1 MPAGTA
7 HFIPGRTMKE
17 PVILMPADSLD
28 YSQEVLLYREP
39 KELSLTVWI
48 IASLFAAVLCWIVFG
63 KAEEVVRAKGLVR
76 PISNISQV
84 KNAVSGEIVG
94 LYYAN
99 GDRVEKG
106 QLLLQIDTRSLKAK
120 EAALKSAYEKL
131 VVKTEGLRQTE
142 KSFYGSA
149 ACIDKHN
156 TEAFT
161 RFQAFSYQKELL
173 EKRYALAEKTR
184 KKALCM
190 PSDAITGAKLRELGY
205 EADIQLLNLETYK
218 SSFIKEISA
227 EYAQCAVELEEV
239 KSQAEQVRQSIKNS
253 SVYAPIAGRVQ
264 EISSLNKNDYLF
276 ADQKILNIV
285 PDDGGTYKAELK
297 IPAKMS
303 GKLEKGMRVKLRFP
317 AFPFHE
323 FGGAEGTVVS
333 IDPDATADVNGMLYF
348 TVSANI
354 DKAFLEDRKKRRYP
368 VKSGLETEA
377 RIILRERTVLWYI
390 LKQLDLVW

>member
-1 MPAGTA
+1 
-7 HFIPGRTMKE
+7 MKD
-17 PVILMPADSLD
+17 PVILMPPDRLD
-28 YSQEVLLYREP
+28 YSQEVLLYKEP
-39 KELSLTVWI
+39 RELSLTVWI
-48 IASLFAAVLCWIVFG
+48 IAALFAAVLCWIVFG
-63 KAEEVVRAKGLVR
+63 KVEEVVRAKGLVR
-76 PISNISQV
+76 PLSNISQV

-106 QLLLQIDTRSLKAK
+106 ELLLQIDVRSLKAQ

-131 VVKTEGLRQTE
+131 RIKTEGLRQTE
-142 KSFYGSA
+142 KSFYGKTV
-149 ACIDKHN
+149 CIDKRN
-156 TEAFT
+156 TAAFT

-184 KKALCM
+184 KEALRM
-190 PSDAITGAKLRELGY
+190 PSDAITGAKLRELEY

-218 SSFIKEISA
+218 SSFIKEISV
-227 EYAQCAVELEEV
+227 EYAQCVVELEDL
-239 KSQAEQVRQSIKNS
+239 KSRAEQVRQNIKNS
-253 SVYAPIAGRVQ
+253 SVYAPIAGTVQ

-276 ADQKILNIV
+276 ADQKILNII
-285 PDDGGTYKAELK
+285 PDDGRTYKAELK

-333 IDPDATADVNGMLYF
+333 IDPDATADVSGMLYF
-348 TVSANI
+348 TVSADI

-377 RIILRERTVLWYI
+377 RIILRERTILWYI
-390 LKQLDLVW
+390 LKQFDLVW

>member
-1 MPAGTA
+1 
-7 HFIPGRTMKE
+7 MKE

-28 YSQEVLLYREP
+28 YSQEVLLYKVP

-48 IASLFAAVLCWIVFG
+48 IAALFAAVLCWIVFG
-63 KAEEVVRAKGLVR
+63 KAEEVVRARGLVR

-94 LYYAN
+94 LYYTN

-106 QLLLQIDTRSLKAK
+106 ELLLQIDVRSLKAQ
-120 EAALKSAYEKL
+120 ETALKSAYEKL
-131 VVKTEGLRQTE
+131 RIKTEGLRQTE
-142 KSFYGSA
+142 KSFYGTRVY
-149 ACIDKHN
+149 IDKRN
-156 TEAFT
+156 AAAFT

-184 KKALCM
+184 KEALHM
-190 PSDAITGAKLRELGY
+190 PSDAITGAKLRELEY

-227 EYAQCAVELEEV
+227 EYAQCVVELEDL
-239 KSQAEQVRQSIKNS
+239 KSRAEQVRQSIKNS
-253 SVYAPIAGRVQ
+253 SVFAPIAGRIQ

-285 PDDGGTYKAELK
+285 PDDGSAYRAELK

-348 TVSANI
+348 TVSADI

-377 RIILRERTVLWYI
+377 RIILRERTILWYI
-390 LKQLDLVW
+390 LKQVDLVW

>member
-1 MPAGTA
+1 
-7 HFIPGRTMKE
+7 MKE
-17 PVILMPADSLD
+17 PVILIPADSLD
-28 YSQEVLLYREP
+28 YSQEVLLYKVP

-48 IASLFAAVLCWIVFG
+48 IAALFAAVLCWIVFG
-63 KAEEVVRAKGLVR
+63 KAEEVVRARGLVR

-106 QLLLQIDTRSLKAK
+106 ELLLQIDVRSLKAQ
-120 EAALKSAYEKL
+120 ETALKSAYEKL
-131 VVKTEGLRQTE
+131 RIKTEGLRQTE
-142 KSFYGSA
+142 KSFYGTRVY
-149 ACIDKHN
+149 IDKRN
-156 TEAFT
+156 AAAFT

-184 KKALCM
+184 KEALHM
-190 PSDAITGAKLRELGY
+190 PSDAITGAKLRELQY

-227 EYAQCAVELEEV
+227 EYAQCVVELEDL
-239 KSQAEQVRQSIKNS
+239 KSRAEQVRQSIKNS

-285 PDDGGTYKAELK
+285 PDDGSAYRAELK

-348 TVSANI
+348 TVSADI

-377 RIILRERTVLWYI
+377 RIILRERTILWYI
-390 LKQLDLVW
+390 LKQFDLVW

>member
-1 MPAGTA
+1 
-7 HFIPGRTMKE
+7 MKE
-17 PVILMPADSLD
+17 PVILIPADSLD
-28 YSQEVLLYREP
+28 YSQEVLLYKVP

-48 IASLFAAVLCWIVFG
+48 ITALFAAVLCWIVFG
-63 KAEEVVRAKGLVR
+63 KAEEVVRARGLVR

-94 LYYAN
+94 LYYTN

-106 QLLLQIDTRSLKAK
+106 ELLLQIDVRSLKAQ
-120 EAALKSAYEKL
+120 ETALKSAYEKL
-131 VVKTEGLRQTE
+131 RIKTEGLRQTE
-142 KSFYGSA
+142 KSFYGTTVY
-149 ACIDKHN
+149 IDKRN
-156 TEAFT
+156 AAAFT

-184 KKALCM
+184 KEALHM
-190 PSDAITGAKLRELGY
+190 PPDAITGAKLRELEY

-227 EYAQCAVELEEV
+227 EYAQCVVELEDL
-239 KSQAEQVRQSIKNS
+239 KSRAEQVRQSIKNS

-285 PDDGGTYKAELK
+285 PDDGSAYRAELK

-333 IDPDATADVNGMLYF
+333 IDPDATADVNGVLYF
-348 TVSANI
+348 TVSADI

-377 RIILRERTVLWYI
+377 RIILRERTILWYI
-390 LKQLDLVW
+390 LKQFDLMW

>member
-1 MPAGTA
+1 
-7 HFIPGRTMKE
+7 MKE
-17 PVILMPADSLD
+17 PVILIPADSLD
-28 YSQEVLLYREP
+28 YSQEVLLYKVP

-48 IASLFAAVLCWIVFG
+48 ITALFAAVLCWIVFG

-106 QLLLQIDTRSLKAK
+106 ELLLQIDVRSLKAQ
-120 EAALKSAYEKL
+120 ETALKSAYEKL
-131 VVKTEGLRQTE
+131 RIKTEGLRQTE
-142 KSFYGSA
+142 KSFYGTRVY
-149 ACIDKHN
+149 IDKRN
-156 TEAFT
+156 AAAFT

-184 KKALCM
+184 KEALHM
-190 PSDAITGAKLRELGY
+190 PSDAITGAKLRELEY

-227 EYAQCAVELEEV
+227 EYAQCVVELEDL
-239 KSQAEQVRQSIKNS
+239 KSRAEQVRQSIKNS

-285 PDDGGTYKAELK
+285 PDDGSAYRAELK

-333 IDPDATADVNGMLYF
+333 IDPDATADVNGVLYF
-348 TVSANI
+348 TVSADI
-354 DKAFLEDRKKRRYP
+354 DKAFVEDRKKRRYP

-377 RIILRERTVLWYI
+377 RIILRERTILWYI
-390 LKQLDLVW
+390 LKQFDLVW

>member
-1 MPAGTA
+1 
-7 HFIPGRTMKE
+7 MKD
-17 PVILMPADSLD
+17 PVILMPPDRLD
-28 YSQEVLLYREP
+28 YSQEVLLYKEP
-39 KELSLTVWI
+39 RELSLTVWI
-48 IASLFAAVLCWIVFG
+48 IAALFAAVLCWIVFG
-63 KAEEVVRAKGLVR
+63 KAEEVVRAKGAVR

-106 QLLLQIDTRSLKAK
+106 ELLLQIDVRSLKAQ

-131 VVKTEGLRQTE
+131 RIKTEGLRQTE
-142 KSFYGSA
+142 KSFYGKTV
-149 ACIDKHN
+149 CIDKRN
-156 TEAFT
+156 TAAFT

-184 KKALCM
+184 KEALRM
-190 PSDAITGAKLRELGY
+190 PSDAITGAKLRELEY

-218 SSFIKEISA
+218 SSFIKEISV
-227 EYAQCAVELEEV
+227 EYAQCVVELEDL
-239 KSQAEQVRQSIKNS
+239 KSRAEQVRQSIKNS
-253 SVYAPIAGRVQ
+253 SVFAPIAGRVQ

-276 ADQKILNIV
+276 ADQKILNII
-285 PDDGGTYKAELK
+285 PDDGRTYKAELK

-333 IDPDATADVNGMLYF
+333 IDPDATADVSGMLYF
-348 TVSANI
+348 TVSADI

-377 RIILRERTVLWYI
+377 RIILRERTILWYI
-390 LKQLDLVW
+390 LKQFDLVW

>member
-1 MPAGTA
+1 
-7 HFIPGRTMKE
+7 MKE
-17 PVILMPADSLD
+17 PVILMLPDRLD

-48 IASLFAAVLCWIVFG
+48 IVSLFAAVLCWIVFG
-63 KAEEVVRAKGLVR
+63 RAEEVVRAKGLVR

-84 KNAVSGEIVG
+84 KNAVPGEIVG
-94 LYYAN
+94 LYYEN
-99 GDRVEKG
+99 GERVEKG
-106 QLLLQIDTRSLKAK
+106 ELLLQIDTRSLKAK

-184 KKALCM
+184 KEALCM
-190 PSDAITGAKLRELGY
+190 PSDAITGARLRELEY
-205 EADIQLLNLETYK
+205 EANIQFLNLETHK
-218 SSFIKEISA
+218 ASFIKEISA
-227 EYAQCAVELEEV
+227 EYAQCVVELEDL
-239 KSQAEQVRQSIKNS
+239 KSQAEQVRQNIKNS
-253 SVYAPIAGRVQ
+253 SVYAPIAGTVQ

-285 PDDGGTYKAELK
+285 PDGGSAYKVELK

-377 RIILRERTVLWYI
+377 RIILRERTILWYI

>member
-1 MPAGTA
+1 
-7 HFIPGRTMKE
+7 MKE
-17 PVILMPADSLD
+17 PVILIPADSLD
-28 YSQEVLLYREP
+28 YSQEVLLYKVP

-48 IASLFAAVLCWIVFG
+48 ITALFAAVLCWIVFG
-63 KAEEVVRAKGLVR
+63 KAEEVVRARGLVR

-94 LYYAN
+94 LYYTN

-106 QLLLQIDTRSLKAK
+106 ELLLQIDVRSLKAQ
-120 EAALKSAYEKL
+120 ETALKSAYEKL
-131 VVKTEGLRQTE
+131 RIKTEGLRQTE
-142 KSFYGSA
+142 KSFYGTRVY
-149 ACIDKHN
+149 IDKRN
-156 TEAFT
+156 AAAFT

-184 KKALCM
+184 KEALHM
-190 PSDAITGAKLRELGY
+190 PSDAITGAKLRELEY

-227 EYAQCAVELEEV
+227 EYAQCVVELEDL
-239 KSQAEQVRQSIKNS
+239 KSRAEQVRQSIKNS

-285 PDDGGTYKAELK
+285 PDDGSAYRAELK

-348 TVSANI
+348 TVSADI

-377 RIILRERTVLWYI
+377 RIILRERTILWYI
-390 LKQLDLVW
+390 LKQVDLVW

>member
-1 MPAGTA
+1 
-7 HFIPGRTMKE
+7 MKE
-17 PVILMPADSLD
+17 PVILMLPDRLD

-63 KAEEVVRAKGLVR
+63 RAEEVVRAKGLVR

-84 KNAVSGEIVG
+84 KNAVPGEIVG
-94 LYYAN
+94 LYYEN
-99 GDRVEKG
+99 GERVEKG
-106 QLLLQIDTRSLKAK
+106 ELLLQIDARSLKAK
-120 EAALKSAYEKL
+120 EEALKSAYEKL

-142 KSFYGSA
+142 KSFYGSS
-149 ACIDKHN
+149 ACIDKRN

-184 KKALCM
+184 KEALCM
-190 PSDAITGAKLRELGY
+190 PSDAITGARLRELEY
-205 EADIQLLNLETYK
+205 EANIQFLNLETHK
-218 SSFIKEISA
+218 ASFIKEISA
-227 EYAQCAVELEEV
+227 EYAQCVVELEDL
-239 KSQAEQVRQSIKNS
+239 KSQAEQVRQNIKNS
-253 SVYAPIAGRVQ
+253 SVYAPIAGTVQ

-285 PDDGGTYKAELK
+285 PDGSSAYKAELK

-323 FGGAEGTVVS
+323 FGGAEGGIVS
-333 IDPDATADVNGMLYF
+333 IDPDATADAGGMLYF
-348 TVSANI
+348 TVLTDI
-354 DKAFLEDRKKRRYP
+354 DTSFLEDRKRRRYP
-368 VKSGLETEA
+368 IKSGLEAEA
-377 RIILRERTVLWYI
+377 RIILKERTILWYI

>member
-1 MPAGTA
+1 
-7 HFIPGRTMKE
+7 MKD
-17 PVILMPADSLD
+17 PVILMPPDRLD
-28 YSQEVLLYREP
+28 YSQEVLLYKEP
-39 KELSLTVWI
+39 RELSLTVWI
-48 IASLFAAVLCWIVFG
+48 IAALFAAVLCWIVFG
-63 KAEEVVRAKGLVR
+63 KVEEVVRAKGLVR
-76 PISNISQV
+76 PLSNISQV

-106 QLLLQIDTRSLKAK
+106 ELLLQIDVRSLKAQ
-120 EAALKSAYEKL
+120 ETALKSAYEKL
-131 VVKTEGLRQTE
+131 RIKTEGLRQTE
-142 KSFYGSA
+142 KSFYGPA
-149 ACIDKHN
+149 VCIDKRN
-156 TEAFT
+156 AAAFT

-184 KKALCM
+184 KEALRM
-190 PSDAITGAKLRELGY
+190 PSDAITGAKLRELEY

-218 SSFIKEISA
+218 SSFIKEIST
-227 EYAQCAVELEEV
+227 EYAQCVVELEDL
-239 KSQAEQVRQSIKNS
+239 KSRAEQVRQSIKNS
-253 SVYAPIAGRVQ
+253 SVFAPIAGRVQ

-276 ADQKILNIV
+276 ADQKILNII
-285 PDDGGTYKAELK
+285 PDDGRTYKVELK

-333 IDPDATADVNGMLYF
+333 IDPDATADVSGVLYF
-348 TVSANI
+348 TVSADI

-377 RIILRERTVLWYI
+377 RIILRERTILWYI
-390 LKQLDLVW
+390 LKQFDLVW

>member
-1 MPAGTA
+1 
-7 HFIPGRTMKE
+7 MKE
-17 PVILMPADSLD
+17 PVILMLPDRLD

-48 IASLFAAVLCWIVFG
+48 IASLFAAILCWIVFG

-84 KNAVSGEIVG
+84 KNAVPGEIVG
-94 LYYAN
+94 LYYEN
-99 GDRVEKG
+99 GERVEKG
-106 QLLLQIDTRSLKAK
+106 ELLLQTDTRSLKAK
-120 EAALKSAYEKL
+120 EAALKSAYKKL

-142 KSFYGSA
+142 KSFYGSS
-149 ACIDKHN
+149 ACIDKRN

-184 KKALCM
+184 KEALCM
-190 PSDAITGAKLRELGY
+190 PSDAITGARLRELEY
-205 EADIQLLNLETYK
+205 EANIQFLNLETHK
-218 SSFIKEISA
+218 ASFIKEISA
-227 EYAQCAVELEEV
+227 EYAQCVVELEDL
-239 KSQAEQVRQSIKNS
+239 KSQAEQVRQNIKNS
-253 SVYAPIAGRVQ
+253 SVYAPIAGTVQ

-285 PDDGGTYKAELK
+285 PDGGSAYKAELK

-323 FGGAEGTVVS
+323 FGGAEGGIVS
-333 IDPDATADVNGMLYF
+333 IDPDATADAGGMLYF
-348 TVSANI
+348 TVLTDI
-354 DKAFLEDRKKRRYP
+354 DTSFLEDRKRRRYP
-368 VKSGLETEA
+368 IKSGLEAEA
-377 RIILRERTVLWYI
+377 RIILKERTILWYI

>member
-1 MPAGTA
+1 
-7 HFIPGRTMKE
+7 MKE
-17 PVILMPADSLD
+17 PVILIPADRLD
-28 YSQEVLLYREP
+28 YSQEVLLYKVP

-48 IASLFAAVLCWIVFG
+48 ITALFAAVLCWIVFG
-63 KAEEVVRAKGLVR
+63 KAEEVVRARGLVR

-94 LYYAN
+94 LYYTN

-106 QLLLQIDTRSLKAK
+106 ELLLQIDVCSLKAQ
-120 EAALKSAYEKL
+120 ETALKSAYEKL
-131 VVKTEGLRQTE
+131 RIKTEGLRQTE
-142 KSFYGSA
+142 KSFYGTTVY
-149 ACIDKHN
+149 IDKRN
-156 TEAFT
+156 AAAFT

-184 KKALCM
+184 KEALHM
-190 PSDAITGAKLRELGY
+190 PSDAITGAKLRELEY

-227 EYAQCAVELEEV
+227 EYAQCVVELEDL
-239 KSQAEQVRQSIKNS
+239 KSRAEQVRQSIKNS

-285 PDDGGTYKAELK
+285 PDDGSAYRAELK

-348 TVSANI
+348 TVSADI

-377 RIILRERTVLWYI
+377 RIILRERTILWYI
-390 LKQLDLVW
+390 LKQFDLVW

>member
-1 MPAGTA
+1 
-7 HFIPGRTMKE
+7 MKE
-17 PVILMPADSLD
+17 PVILMLPDRLD
-28 YSQEVLLYREP
+28 YSQEVLLYRES

-84 KNAVSGEIVG
+84 KNAVPGEIVG
-94 LYYAN
+94 LYYEN
-99 GDRVEKG
+99 GERVEKG
-106 QLLLQIDTRSLKAK
+106 ELLLQIDARSLKAK
-120 EAALKSAYEKL
+120 EEALKSAYEKL

-142 KSFYGSA
+142 KSFYGSSS
-149 ACIDKHN
+149 CIDKRN

-184 KKALCM
+184 KEALCM
-190 PSDAITGAKLRELGY
+190 PSDAITGARLRELEY
-205 EADIQLLNLETYK
+205 EANIQFLNLETHK
-218 SSFIKEISA
+218 ASFIKEISA
-227 EYAQCAVELEEV
+227 EYAQCVVELEDL
-239 KSQAEQVRQSIKNS
+239 KSQAEQVRQNIKNS
-253 SVYAPIAGRVQ
+253 SVYAPIAGTVQ

-285 PDDGGTYKAELK
+285 PDGSSAYKAELK

-323 FGGAEGTVVS
+323 FGGAEGGIVS
-333 IDPDATADVNGMLYF
+333 IDPDATADAGGMLYF
-348 TVSANI
+348 TVLTDI
-354 DKAFLEDRKKRRYP
+354 DTSFLEDRKRRRYP
-368 VKSGLETEA
+368 IKSGLEAEA
-377 RIILRERTVLWYI
+377 RIILKERTILWYI

>member
-1 MPAGTA
+1 MLPD
-7 HFIPGRTMKE
+7 R
-17 PVILMPADSLD
+17 LD

-84 KNAVSGEIVG
+84 KNAVPGEIVG
-94 LYYAN
+94 LYYEN
-99 GDRVEKG
+99 GERVEKG
-106 QLLLQIDTRSLKAK
+106 ELLLQIDVRSLKAK
-120 EAALKSAYEKL
+120 EEALKSAYKKL

-142 KSFYGSA
+142 KSFYGSS
-149 ACIDKHN
+149 ACIDKRN

-184 KKALCM
+184 KEALCM
-190 PSDAITGAKLRELGY
+190 PSDAITGARLRELEY
-205 EADIQLLNLETYK
+205 EANIQFLNLETHK
-218 SSFIKEISA
+218 ASFIKEISA
-227 EYAQCAVELEEV
+227 EYAQCVVELEDL
-239 KSQAEQVRQSIKNS
+239 KSQAEQVRQNIKNS
-253 SVYAPIAGRVQ
+253 SVYAPIAGTVQ

-285 PDDGGTYKAELK
+285 PDGGSAYKAELK

-323 FGGAEGTVVS
+323 FGGAEGGIVS
-333 IDPDATADVNGMLYF
+333 IDPDATADAGGMLYF
-348 TVSANI
+348 TVLTDI
-354 DKAFLEDRKKRRYP
+354 DTSFLEDRKRRRYP
-368 VKSGLETEA
+368 IKSGLEAEA
-377 RIILRERTVLWYI
+377 RIILKERTILWYI

>member
-1 MPAGTA
+1 
-7 HFIPGRTMKE
+7 MKD
-17 PVILMPADSLD
+17 PVILMPPDRLD
-28 YSQEVLLYREP
+28 YSQEVLLYKEP
-39 KELSLTVWI
+39 RELSLTVWI
-48 IASLFAAVLCWIVFG
+48 IAALFAAVLCWIVFG
-63 KAEEVVRAKGLVR
+63 KAEEVVRAKGSVR

-106 QLLLQIDTRSLKAK
+106 ELLLQIDVRSLKAQ
-120 EAALKSAYEKL
+120 ETALKSAYEKL
-131 VVKTEGLRQTE
+131 RIKTEGLRQTE
-142 KSFYGSA
+142 KSFYGPA
-149 ACIDKHN
+149 VCIDKRN
-156 TEAFT
+156 AAAFT

-184 KKALCM
+184 KEALHM
-190 PSDAITGAKLRELGY
+190 PSDAITGAKLRELEY

-227 EYAQCAVELEEV
+227 EYAQCVVELEDL
-239 KSQAEQVRQSIKNS
+239 KSRAEQVRQSIKNS
-253 SVYAPIAGRVQ
+253 SVFAPIAGRVQ

-276 ADQKILNIV
+276 ADQKILNII
-285 PDDGGTYKAELK
+285 PDDGRTYKAELK

-348 TVSANI
+348 TVSADI

-377 RIILRERTVLWYI
+377 RIILRERTILWYI
-390 LKQLDLVW
+390 LKQFDLVW

>member
-1 MPAGTA
+1 
-7 HFIPGRTMKE
+7 MKE
-17 PVILMPADSLD
+17 PVILMLPDRLD

-84 KNAVSGEIVG
+84 KNAVPGEIVG
-94 LYYAN
+94 LYYEN
-99 GDRVEKG
+99 GERVEKG
-106 QLLLQIDTRSLKAK
+106 ELLLQIDARSLKAK
-120 EAALKSAYEKL
+120 EEALKSAYEKL

-142 KSFYGSA
+142 KSFYGSS
-149 ACIDKHN
+149 ACIDKRN

-184 KKALCM
+184 KEALCM
-190 PSDAITGAKLRELGY
+190 PSDAITGARLRELEY
-205 EADIQLLNLETYK
+205 EANIQFLNLETHK
-218 SSFIKEISA
+218 ASFIKEISA
-227 EYAQCAVELEEV
+227 EYAQCVVELEDL
-239 KSQAEQVRQSIKNS
+239 KSQAEQVRQNIKNS
-253 SVYAPIAGRVQ
+253 SVYAPIAGTVQ

-285 PDDGGTYKAELK
+285 PDGSSAYKAELK

-323 FGGAEGTVVS
+323 FGGAEGGIVS
-333 IDPDATADVNGMLYF
+333 IDPDATADAGGMLYF
-348 TVSANI
+348 TVLTDI
-354 DKAFLEDRKKRRYP
+354 DTSFLEDRKRRRYP
-368 VKSGLETEA
+368 IKSGLEAEA
-377 RIILRERTVLWYI
+377 RIILKERTILWYI

>member
-1 MPAGTA
+1 
-7 HFIPGRTMKE
+7 MKD
-17 PVILMPADSLD
+17 PVILMPPDRLD
-28 YSQEVLLYREP
+28 YSQEVLLYKEP
-39 KELSLTVWI
+39 RELSLTVWI
-48 IASLFAAVLCWIVFG
+48 IAALFAAVLCWIVFG
-63 KAEEVVRAKGLVR
+63 KVEEVVRAKGLVR

-106 QLLLQIDTRSLKAK
+106 ELLLQIDVRSLKAQ

-131 VVKTEGLRQTE
+131 RIKTEGLRQTE
-142 KSFYGSA
+142 KSFYGKTV
-149 ACIDKHN
+149 CIDKRN
-156 TEAFT
+156 TAAFT

-184 KKALCM
+184 KEALRM
-190 PSDAITGAKLRELGY
+190 PSDAITGAKLRELEY

-218 SSFIKEISA
+218 SSFIKEISV
-227 EYAQCAVELEEV
+227 EYAQCVVELEDL
-239 KSQAEQVRQSIKNS
+239 KSRAEQVRQSIKNS
-253 SVYAPIAGRVQ
+253 SVFAPIAGRVQ

-276 ADQKILNIV
+276 ADQKILNII
-285 PDDGGTYKAELK
+285 PDDGRTYKAELK

-333 IDPDATADVNGMLYF
+333 IDPDATADVSGMLYF
-348 TVSANI
+348 TVSADI

-377 RIILRERTVLWYI
+377 RIILRERTILWYI
-390 LKQLDLVW
+390 LKQFDLVW

>member
-1 MPAGTA
+1 
-7 HFIPGRTMKE
+7 MKD
-17 PVILMPADSLD
+17 PVILMPPDRLD
-28 YSQEVLLYREP
+28 YSQEVLLYKEP
-39 KELSLTVWI
+39 RELSLTVWI
-48 IASLFAAVLCWIVFG
+48 IAALFAAVLCWIVFG
-63 KAEEVVRAKGLVR
+63 KVEEVVRAKGLVR
-76 PISNISQV
+76 PLSNISQV

-106 QLLLQIDTRSLKAK
+106 ELLLQIDVRSLKAQ
-120 EAALKSAYEKL
+120 ETALKSAYEKL
-131 VVKTEGLRQTE
+131 RIKTEGLRQTE
-142 KSFYGSA
+142 KSFYGPA
-149 ACIDKHN
+149 VCIDKRN
-156 TEAFT
+156 AAAFT

-184 KKALCM
+184 KEALHM
-190 PSDAITGAKLRELGY
+190 PSDAITGAKLRELEY

-227 EYAQCAVELEEV
+227 EYAQCVVELEDL
-239 KSQAEQVRQSIKNS
+239 KSRAEQVRQSIKNS
-253 SVYAPIAGRVQ
+253 SVFAPIAGRVQ

-276 ADQKILNIV
+276 ADQKILNII
-285 PDDGGTYKAELK
+285 PDDGRTYKAELK

-333 IDPDATADVNGMLYF
+333 IDPDATADVSGMLYF
-348 TVSANI
+348 TVSADI

-377 RIILRERTVLWYI
+377 RIILRERTILWYI
-390 LKQLDLVW
+390 LKQVDLVW

>member
-1 MPAGTA
+1 MLPD
-7 HFIPGRTMKE
+7 R
-17 PVILMPADSLD
+17 LD

-84 KNAVSGEIVG
+84 KNAVPGEIVG
-94 LYYAN
+94 LYYEN
-99 GDRVEKG
+99 GERVEKG
-106 QLLLQIDTRSLKAK
+106 ELLLQIDARSLKAK
-120 EAALKSAYEKL
+120 EEALKSAYEKL

-142 KSFYGSA
+142 KSFYGSS
-149 ACIDKHN
+149 ACIDKRN

-184 KKALCM
+184 KEALCM
-190 PSDAITGAKLRELGY
+190 PSDAITGARLRELEY
-205 EADIQLLNLETYK
+205 EANIQFLNLETHK
-218 SSFIKEISA
+218 ASFIKEISA
-227 EYAQCAVELEEV
+227 EYAQCVVELEDL
-239 KSQAEQVRQSIKNS
+239 KSQAEQVRQNIKNS
-253 SVYAPIAGRVQ
+253 SVYAPIAGTVQ

-285 PDDGGTYKAELK
+285 PDGSSAYKAELK

-323 FGGAEGTVVS
+323 FGGAEGGIVS
-333 IDPDATADVNGMLYF
+333 IDPDATADAGGMLYF
-348 TVSANI
+348 TVLTDI
-354 DKAFLEDRKKRRYP
+354 DTSFLEDRKRRRYP
-368 VKSGLETEA
+368 IKSGLEAEA
-377 RIILRERTVLWYI
+377 RIILKERTILWYI

>member
-1 MPAGTA
+1 
-7 HFIPGRTMKE
+7 MKE
-17 PVILMPADSLD
+17 PVILIPADSLD
-28 YSQEVLLYREP
+28 YSQEVLLYKVP

-48 IASLFAAVLCWIVFG
+48 ITALFAAVLCWIVFG
-63 KAEEVVRAKGLVR
+63 KAEEVVRARGLVR

-106 QLLLQIDTRSLKAK
+106 ELLLQIDVRSLKAQ
-120 EAALKSAYEKL
+120 ETALKSAYEKL
-131 VVKTEGLRQTE
+131 RIKTEGLRQTE
-142 KSFYGSA
+142 KSFYGTTVY
-149 ACIDKHN
+149 IDKRN
-156 TEAFT
+156 TAAFT

-184 KKALCM
+184 KEALHM
-190 PSDAITGAKLRELGY
+190 PPDAITGAKLRELEY

-227 EYAQCAVELEEV
+227 EYAQCVVELEDL
-239 KSQAEQVRQSIKNS
+239 KSRAEQVRQSIKNS

-285 PDDGGTYKAELK
+285 PDDGSAYRAELK

-333 IDPDATADVNGMLYF
+333 IDPDATADVNGVLYF
-348 TVSANI
+348 TVSADI

-377 RIILRERTVLWYI
+377 RIILRERTILWYI
-390 LKQLDLVW
+390 LKQVDLVW

>member
-1 MPAGTA
+1 
-7 HFIPGRTMKE
+7 MKD
-17 PVILMPADSLD
+17 PVILMPPDRLD
-28 YSQEVLLYREP
+28 YSQEVLLYKEP
-39 KELSLTVWI
+39 RELSLTVWI
-48 IASLFAAVLCWIVFG
+48 IAALFAAVLCWIVFG
-63 KAEEVVRAKGLVR
+63 KVEEVVRAKGLVR
-76 PISNISQV
+76 PLSNISQV

-106 QLLLQIDTRSLKAK
+106 ELLLQIDVRSLKAQ

-131 VVKTEGLRQTE
+131 RIKTEGLRQTE
-142 KSFYGSA
+142 KSFYGKTV
-149 ACIDKHN
+149 CIDKRN
-156 TEAFT
+156 TAAFT
-161 RFQAFSYQKELL
+161 HFQAFSYQKELL

-184 KKALCM
+184 KEALRM
-190 PSDAITGAKLRELGY
+190 PSDAITGAKLRELEY

-218 SSFIKEISA
+218 SSFIKEISV
-227 EYAQCAVELEEV
+227 EYAQCVVELEDL
-239 KSQAEQVRQSIKNS
+239 KSRAEQVRQSIKNS
-253 SVYAPIAGRVQ
+253 SVFAPIAGRVQ

-276 ADQKILNIV
+276 ADQKILNII
-285 PDDGGTYKAELK
+285 PDDGRTYKAELK

-333 IDPDATADVNGMLYF
+333 IDPDATADVSGMLYF
-348 TVSANI
+348 TVSADI

-377 RIILRERTVLWYI
+377 RIILRERTILWYI
-390 LKQLDLVW
+390 LKQFDLVW

>member
-1 MPAGTA
+1 
-7 HFIPGRTMKE
+7 MKE
-17 PVILMPADSLD
+17 PVILIPADSLD
-28 YSQEVLLYREP
+28 YSQEVLLYKVP

-48 IASLFAAVLCWIVFG
+48 ITALFAAVLCWIVFG
-63 KAEEVVRAKGLVR
+63 KAEEVVRARGLVR

-106 QLLLQIDTRSLKAK
+106 ELLLQIDVRSLKAQ
-120 EAALKSAYEKL
+120 ETALKSAYEKL
-131 VVKTEGLRQTE
+131 RIKTEGLRQTE
-142 KSFYGSA
+142 KSFYGTRVY
-149 ACIDKHN
+149 IDKRN
-156 TEAFT
+156 AAAFT

-184 KKALCM
+184 KEALHM
-190 PSDAITGAKLRELGY
+190 PSDAITGAKLRELEY

-227 EYAQCAVELEEV
+227 EYAQCVVELEDL
-239 KSQAEQVRQSIKNS
+239 KSRAEQVRQSIKNS

-285 PDDGGTYKAELK
+285 PDDGSAYRAELK

-348 TVSANI
+348 TVSADI
-354 DKAFLEDRKKRRYP
+354 DKAFVEDRKKRRYP

-377 RIILRERTVLWYI
+377 RIILRERTILWYI
-390 LKQLDLVW
+390 LKQFDLVW

>member
-1 MPAGTA
+1 
-7 HFIPGRTMKE
+7 MKE
-17 PVILMPADSLD
+17 PVILIPADSLD
-28 YSQEVLLYREP
+28 YSQEVLLYKVP

-48 IASLFAAVLCWIVFG
+48 IAALFAAVLCWIVFG
-63 KAEEVVRAKGLVR
+63 KAEEVVRARGLVR

-106 QLLLQIDTRSLKAK
+106 ELLLQIDVRSLKAQ
-120 EAALKSAYEKL
+120 ETALKSAYEKL
-131 VVKTEGLRQTE
+131 RIKTEGLRQTE
-142 KSFYGSA
+142 KSFYGTTVY
-149 ACIDKHN
+149 IDKRN
-156 TEAFT
+156 AAAFT

-184 KKALCM
+184 KEALHM
-190 PSDAITGAKLRELGY
+190 PPDAITGAKLRELEY

-227 EYAQCAVELEEV
+227 EYAQCVVELEDL
-239 KSQAEQVRQSIKNS
+239 KSRAEQVRQSIKNS

-285 PDDGGTYKAELK
+285 PDDGSAYRAELK

-333 IDPDATADVNGMLYF
+333 IDPDATADVNGVLYF
-348 TVSANI
+348 TVSADI

-377 RIILRERTVLWYI
+377 RIILRERTILWYI
-390 LKQLDLVW
+390 LKQFDLMW

>member
-1 MPAGTA
+1 
-7 HFIPGRTMKE
+7 MKD
-17 PVILMPADSLD
+17 PVILMPPDRLD
-28 YSQEVLLYREP
+28 YSQEVLLYKEP
-39 KELSLTVWI
+39 RELSLTVWI
-48 IASLFAAVLCWIVFG
+48 IAALFAAVLCWIVFG
-63 KAEEVVRAKGLVR
+63 KVEEVVRAKGLVR
-76 PISNISQV
+76 PLSNISQV

-106 QLLLQIDTRSLKAK
+106 ELLLQIDVRSLKAQ

-131 VVKTEGLRQTE
+131 RIKTEGLRQTE
-142 KSFYGSA
+142 KSFYGKTV
-149 ACIDKHN
+149 CIDKRN
-156 TEAFT
+156 TAAFT

-184 KKALCM
+184 KEALRM
-190 PSDAITGAKLRELGY
+190 PSDAITGAKLRELEY

-227 EYAQCAVELEEV
+227 EYAQCVVELEDL
-239 KSQAEQVRQSIKNS
+239 KSRAEQVRQSIKNS
-253 SVYAPIAGRVQ
+253 SVFAPIAGRVQ

-276 ADQKILNIV
+276 ADQKILNII
-285 PDDGGTYKAELK
+285 PDDGRTYRAELK

-333 IDPDATADVNGMLYF
+333 IDPDATADVSGMLYF
-348 TVSANI
+348 TVLADI

-377 RIILRERTVLWYI
+377 RIILRERTILWYI
-390 LKQLDLVW
+390 LKQFDLVW

>member
-1 MPAGTA
+1 MP
-7 HFIPGRTMKE
+7 
-17 PVILMPADSLD
+17 
-28 YSQEVLLYREP
+28 
-39 KELSLTVWI
+39 
-48 IASLFAAVLCWIVFG
+48 
-63 KAEEVVRAKGLVR
+63 
-76 PISNISQV
+76 
-84 KNAVSGEIVG
+84 GEIVG
-94 LYYAN
+94 LYYEN
-99 GDRVEKG
+99 GERVEKG
-106 QLLLQIDTRSLKAK
+106 ELLLQIDARSLKAK
-120 EAALKSAYEKL
+120 EEALKSAYEKL

-156 TEAFT
+156 TEAFM

-184 KKALCM
+184 QEALRM
-190 PSDAITGAKLRELGY
+190 PSDAITGTKLRELGY

-323 FGGAEGTVVS
+323 FGGAEGGIVS
-333 IDPDATADVNGMLYF
+333 IDPDATADAGGMLYF
-348 TVSANI
+348 TVLTDI
-354 DKAFLEDRKKRRYP
+354 DTSFLEDRKRRRYP
-368 VKSGLETEA
+368 IKSGLEAEA
-377 RIILRERTVLWYI
+377 RIILKERTILWYI

>member
-1 MPAGTA
+1 
-7 HFIPGRTMKE
+7 MKD
-17 PVILMPADSLD
+17 PVILMPPDRLD
-28 YSQEVLLYREP
+28 YSQEVLLYKEP
-39 KELSLTVWI
+39 RELSLTVWI
-48 IASLFAAVLCWIVFG
+48 IAALFAAVLCWIVFG
-63 KAEEVVRAKGLVR
+63 KVEEVVRAKGLVR
-76 PISNISQV
+76 PLSNISQV

-106 QLLLQIDTRSLKAK
+106 ELLLQIDVRSLKAQ
-120 EAALKSAYEKL
+120 ETALKSAYEKL
-131 VVKTEGLRQTE
+131 RIKTEGLRQTE
-142 KSFYGSA
+142 KSFYGPA
-149 ACIDKHN
+149 VCIDKRN
-156 TEAFT
+156 AAAFT

-184 KKALCM
+184 KEALHM
-190 PSDAITGAKLRELGY
+190 PSDAITGAKLRELEY

-227 EYAQCAVELEEV
+227 EYAQCVVELEDL
-239 KSQAEQVRQSIKNS
+239 KSRAEQVRQSIKNS
-253 SVYAPIAGRVQ
+253 SVFAPIAGRVQ

-276 ADQKILNIV
+276 ADQKILNII
-285 PDDGGTYKAELK
+285 PDDGRTYKAELK

-333 IDPDATADVNGMLYF
+333 IDPDATADVSGMLYF
-348 TVSANI
+348 TVSADI

-377 RIILRERTVLWYI
+377 RIILRERTILWYI
-390 LKQLDLVW
+390 LKQFDLVW

>member
-1 MPAGTA
+1 
-7 HFIPGRTMKE
+7 MKE
-17 PVILMPADSLD
+17 PVILIPADRLD
-28 YSQEVLLYREP
+28 YSQEVLLYKVP

-48 IASLFAAVLCWIVFG
+48 ITALFVAVLCWIVFG
-63 KAEEVVRAKGLVR
+63 KAEEVVRARGLVR

-106 QLLLQIDTRSLKAK
+106 ELLLQIDVRSLKAQ

-131 VVKTEGLRQTE
+131 RIKTEGLRQTE
-142 KSFYGSA
+142 KSFYGKTV
-149 ACIDKHN
+149 CIDKRN
-156 TEAFT
+156 TAAFT

-184 KKALCM
+184 KEALRM
-190 PSDAITGAKLRELGY
+190 PSDAITGAKLRELEY

-227 EYAQCAVELEEV
+227 EYAQCVVELEDL
-239 KSQAEQVRQSIKNS
+239 KSRAEQVRQSIKNS

-285 PDDGGTYKAELK
+285 PDDGSAYRAELK

-333 IDPDATADVNGMLYF
+333 IDPDATADVNGVLYF
-348 TVSANI
+348 TVSADI
-354 DKAFLEDRKKRRYP
+354 DKAFVEDRKKRRYP

-377 RIILRERTVLWYI
+377 RIILRERTILWYI
-390 LKQLDLVW
+390 LKQFDLVW

>member
-1 MPAGTA
+1 
-7 HFIPGRTMKE
+7 MKE
-17 PVILMPADSLD
+17 PVILMLPDRLD

-84 KNAVSGEIVG
+84 KNAVPGEIVG
-94 LYYAN
+94 LYYEN
-99 GDRVEKG
+99 GERVEKG
-106 QLLLQIDTRSLKAK
+106 ELLLQIDARSLKAK
-120 EAALKSAYEKL
+120 EEALKSAYEKL

-142 KSFYGSA
+142 KSFYGSS
-149 ACIDKHN
+149 ACIDKRN

-184 KKALCM
+184 KEALCM
-190 PSDAITGAKLRELGY
+190 PSDAITGARLRELEY
-205 EADIQLLNLETYK
+205 EANIQFLNLETHK
-218 SSFIKEISA
+218 ASFIKEISA
-227 EYAQCAVELEEV
+227 EYAQCVVELENL
-239 KSQAEQVRQSIKNS
+239 KSQAEQVRQNIKNS
-253 SVYAPIAGRVQ
+253 SVYAPIAGTVQ

-276 ADQKILNIV
+276 ADQKILKIV
-285 PDDGGTYKAELK
+285 PDGGSAYKAELK

-323 FGGAEGTVVS
+323 FGGAEGGIVS
-333 IDPDATADVNGMLYF
+333 IDPDATADAGGMLYF
-348 TVSANI
+348 TVLTDI
-354 DKAFLEDRKKRRYP
+354 DTSFLEDRKRRRYP
-368 VKSGLETEA
+368 IKSGLEAEA
-377 RIILRERTVLWYI
+377 RIILKERTILWYI

>member
-1 MPAGTA
+1 
-7 HFIPGRTMKE
+7 MKE
-17 PVILMPADSLD
+17 PVILMLPDRLD
-28 YSQEVLLYREP
+28 YSQEVLLYRES

-84 KNAVSGEIVG
+84 KNAVPGEIVG
-94 LYYAN
+94 LYYEN
-99 GDRVEKG
+99 GERVEKG
-106 QLLLQIDTRSLKAK
+106 ELLLQIDARSLKAK
-120 EAALKSAYEKL
+120 EEALKSAYEKL

-142 KSFYGSA
+142 KSFYGSSS
-149 ACIDKHN
+149 CIDKRN

-184 KKALCM
+184 KEALCM
-190 PSDAITGAKLRELGY
+190 PSDAITGARLRELEY
-205 EADIQLLNLETYK
+205 EANIQFLNLETHK
-218 SSFIKEISA
+218 ASFIKEIRA
-227 EYAQCAVELEEV
+227 EYAQCVVELEDL
-239 KSQAEQVRQSIKNS
+239 KSQAEQVRQNIKNS
-253 SVYAPIAGRVQ
+253 SVYAPIAGTVQ

-285 PDDGGTYKAELK
+285 PDGSSAYKAELK

-323 FGGAEGTVVS
+323 FGGAEGGIVS
-333 IDPDATADVNGMLYF
+333 IDPDATADAGGMLYF
-348 TVSANI
+348 TVLTDI
-354 DKAFLEDRKKRRYP
+354 DTSFLEDRKRRRYP
-368 VKSGLETEA
+368 IKSGLEAEA
-377 RIILRERTVLWYI
+377 RIILKERTILWYI

>member
-1 MPAGTA
+1 
-7 HFIPGRTMKE
+7 MKD
-17 PVILMPADSLD
+17 PVILMPPDRLD
-28 YSQEVLLYREP
+28 YSQEVLLYKEP
-39 KELSLTVWI
+39 RELSLSVWI
-48 IASLFAAVLCWIVFG
+48 IAALFAAVLCWIVFG
-63 KAEEVVRAKGLVR
+63 KVEEVVRAKGLVR
-76 PISNISQV
+76 PLSNISQV

-106 QLLLQIDTRSLKAK
+106 ELLLQIDVRSLKAQ

-131 VVKTEGLRQTE
+131 RIKTEGLRQTE
-142 KSFYGSA
+142 KSFYGKTV
-149 ACIDKHN
+149 CIDKRN
-156 TEAFT
+156 TAAFT

-184 KKALCM
+184 KEALRM
-190 PSDAITGAKLRELGY
+190 PSDAITGAKLRELEY

-218 SSFIKEISA
+218 SSFIKEISV
-227 EYAQCAVELEEV
+227 EYAQCVVELEDL
-239 KSQAEQVRQSIKNS
+239 KSRAEQVRQSIKNS
-253 SVYAPIAGRVQ
+253 SVFAPIAGRVQ

-276 ADQKILNIV
+276 ADQKILNII
-285 PDDGGTYKAELK
+285 PDDGRTYKAELK

-333 IDPDATADVNGMLYF
+333 IDPDATADVNGVLYF
-348 TVSANI
+348 TVSADI

-377 RIILRERTVLWYI
+377 RIILRERTILWYI
-390 LKQLDLVW
+390 LKQFDLVW

>member
-1 MPAGTA
+1 
-7 HFIPGRTMKE
+7 MKE
-17 PVILMPADSLD
+17 PVILIPADSLD
-28 YSQEVLLYREP
+28 YSQEVLLYKVP

-48 IASLFAAVLCWIVFG
+48 ITALFAAVLCWIVFG
-63 KAEEVVRAKGLVR
+63 KAEEVVRARGLVR

-94 LYYAN
+94 LYYTN

-106 QLLLQIDTRSLKAK
+106 ELLLQIDVRSLKAQ
-120 EAALKSAYEKL
+120 ETALKSAYEKL
-131 VVKTEGLRQTE
+131 RIKTEGLRQTE
-142 KSFYGSA
+142 KSFYGTTVY
-149 ACIDKHN
+149 IDKRN
-156 TEAFT
+156 AAAFT

-184 KKALCM
+184 KEALHM
-190 PSDAITGAKLRELGY
+190 PPDAITGAKLRELEY

-227 EYAQCAVELEEV
+227 EYAQCVVELEDL
-239 KSQAEQVRQSIKNS
+239 KSRAEQVRQSIKNS

-285 PDDGGTYKAELK
+285 PDDGSAYRAELK

-333 IDPDATADVNGMLYF
+333 IDPDATADVNGVLYF
-348 TVSANI
+348 TVSADI

-377 RIILRERTVLWYI
+377 RIILRERTILWYI
-390 LKQLDLVW
+390 LKQVDLVW

>member
-1 MPAGTA
+1 
-7 HFIPGRTMKE
+7 MKE
-17 PVILMPADSLD
+17 PVILMLPDRLD

-84 KNAVSGEIVG
+84 KNAVPGEIVG
-94 LYYAN
+94 LYYEN
-99 GDRVEKG
+99 GERVEKG
-106 QLLLQIDTRSLKAK
+106 ELLLQIDARSLKAK
-120 EAALKSAYEKL
+120 EEALKSAYEKL
-131 VVKTEGLRQTE
+131 VVKTEGLSQTE
-142 KSFYGSA
+142 KSFYGSS
-149 ACIDKHN
+149 ACIDKRN

-184 KKALCM
+184 KEALCM
-190 PSDAITGAKLRELGY
+190 PSDAITGARLRELEY
-205 EADIQLLNLETYK
+205 EANIQFLNLETHK
-218 SSFIKEISA
+218 ASFIKEISA
-227 EYAQCAVELEEV
+227 EYAQCVVELEDL
-239 KSQAEQVRQSIKNS
+239 KSQAEQVRQNIKNS
-253 SVYAPIAGRVQ
+253 SVYAPIAGTVQ

-285 PDDGGTYKAELK
+285 PDGGSAYKAELK

-323 FGGAEGTVVS
+323 FGGAEGGIVS
-333 IDPDATADVNGMLYF
+333 IDPDATADAGGMLYF
-348 TVSANI
+348 TVLTDI
-354 DKAFLEDRKKRRYP
+354 DTSFLEDRKRRRYP
-368 VKSGLETEA
+368 IKSGLEAEA
-377 RIILRERTVLWYI
+377 RIILKERTILWYI

>member
-1 MPAGTA
+1 
-7 HFIPGRTMKE
+7 MKE
-17 PVILMPADSLD
+17 PVILIPADSLD
-28 YSQEVLLYREP
+28 YSQEVLLYKVP

-48 IASLFAAVLCWIVFG
+48 ITALFAAVLCWIVFG
-63 KAEEVVRAKGLVR
+63 KAEEVVRARGLVR

-106 QLLLQIDTRSLKAK
+106 ELLLQIDVRSLKAQ
-120 EAALKSAYEKL
+120 ETALKSAYEKL
-131 VVKTEGLRQTE
+131 RIKTEGLRQTE
-142 KSFYGSA
+142 KSFYGTTVY
-149 ACIDKHN
+149 IDKRN
-156 TEAFT
+156 TAAFT

-184 KKALCM
+184 KEALHM
-190 PSDAITGAKLRELGY
+190 PPDAITGAKLRELEY

-227 EYAQCAVELEEV
+227 EYAQCVVELEDL
-239 KSQAEQVRQSIKNS
+239 KSRAEQVRQSIKNS

-285 PDDGGTYKAELK
+285 PDDGSAYRAELK

-333 IDPDATADVNGMLYF
+333 IDPDATADVNGVLYF
-348 TVSANI
+348 TVSADI

-377 RIILRERTVLWYI
+377 RIILRERTILWYI
-390 LKQLDLVW
+390 LKQFDLMW

>member
-1 MPAGTA
+1 
-7 HFIPGRTMKE
+7 MKD
-17 PVILMPADSLD
+17 PVILMPPDRLD
-28 YSQEVLLYREP
+28 YSQEVLLYKEP
-39 KELSLTVWI
+39 RELSLTVWI
-48 IASLFAAVLCWIVFG
+48 IAALFAAVLCWIVFG
-63 KAEEVVRAKGLVR
+63 KVEEVVRAKGLVR
-76 PISNISQV
+76 PLSNISQV

-106 QLLLQIDTRSLKAK
+106 ELLLQIDVRSLKAQ

-131 VVKTEGLRQTE
+131 RIKTEGLRQTE
-142 KSFYGSA
+142 KSFYGKTV
-149 ACIDKHN
+149 CIDKRN
-156 TEAFT
+156 TAAFT

-184 KKALCM
+184 KEALRM
-190 PSDAITGAKLRELGY
+190 PSDAITGAKLRELEY

-218 SSFIKEISA
+218 SSFIKEIRV
-227 EYAQCAVELEEV
+227 EYAQCVVELEDL
-239 KSQAEQVRQSIKNS
+239 KSRAEQVRQSIKNS
-253 SVYAPIAGRVQ
+253 SVFAPIAGRVQ

-276 ADQKILNIV
+276 ADQKILNII
-285 PDDGGTYKAELK
+285 PDDGRTYKAELK

-333 IDPDATADVNGMLYF
+333 IDPDATADVNGVLYF
-348 TVSANI
+348 TVSADI

-377 RIILRERTVLWYI
+377 RIILRERTILWYI
-390 LKQLDLVW
+390 LKQFDLVW

>member
-1 MPAGTA
+1 MLPD
-7 HFIPGRTMKE
+7 R
-17 PVILMPADSLD
+17 LD

-84 KNAVSGEIVG
+84 KNAVPGEIVG
-94 LYYAN
+94 LYYEN
-99 GDRVEKG
+99 GERVEKG
-106 QLLLQIDTRSLKAK
+106 ELLLQIDARSLKAK
-120 EAALKSAYEKL
+120 EEALKSAYEKL

-142 KSFYGSA
+142 KSFYGSS
-149 ACIDKHN
+149 ACIDKRN

-184 KKALCM
+184 KEALCM
-190 PSDAITGAKLRELGY
+190 PSDAITGARLRELEY
-205 EADIQLLNLETYK
+205 EANIQFLNLETHK
-218 SSFIKEISA
+218 ASFIKEISA
-227 EYAQCAVELEEV
+227 EYAQCVVELEDL
-239 KSQAEQVRQSIKNS
+239 KSQAEQVRQNIKNS
-253 SVYAPIAGRVQ
+253 SVYAPIAGTVQ

-285 PDDGGTYKAELK
+285 PDGGSAYKAELK

-323 FGGAEGTVVS
+323 FGGAEGGIIS
-333 IDPDATADVNGMLYF
+333 IDPDATADAGGMLYF
-348 TVSANI
+348 TVLTDI
-354 DKAFLEDRKKRRYP
+354 DTSFLEDRKRRRYP
-368 VKSGLETEA
+368 IKSGLEAEA
-377 RIILRERTVLWYI
+377 RIILKERTILWYI